1 MTREERHHD
10 SIGALEDDEQ
20 ERSLGA
26 GRCEL
31 LLDFL
36 LVASLGQ
43 RESLSWR
50 SHEWCGSAA
59 GVGGLQGCWGD
70 SSFRWL
76 LARGFLVFLWRG
88 SGLLFWLRAVWVCF
102 LLLLVGCALP
112 SSSLLL
118 LSLLLAA
125 VGQGGLTSCF
135 DLLLTLTD
143 FFFSAPLLSSPCLL
157 RWLLA
162 EGGAGVAAAPLSC
175 CWLACGCSGGK
186 SWRWLLFSSLLL

>member
-36 LVASLGQ
+36 LVASLGHQ

-76 LARGFLVFLWRG
+76 LAR
-88 SGLLFWLRAVWVCF
+88 SGLLGVLVAWVGPPF
-102 LLLLVGCALP
+102 
-112 SSSLLL
+112 
-118 LSLLLAA
+118 
-125 VGQGGLTSCF
+125 
-135 DLLLTLTD
+135 
-143 FFFSAPLLSSPCLL
+143 
-157 RWLLA
+157 LA
-162 EGGAGVAAAPLSC
+162 EGCVG
-175 CWLACGCSGGK
+175 
-186 SWRWLLFSSLLL
+186 LLFASSCGLRLALFFSLVALLAFGSCWARRAHFLL